1 MIDDRRNDGLTMAQA
16 STPSLF
22 DRTVAQ
28 LRDVWRDLS
37 LRAWPGGGGNGF
49 RPHLPDEDAARLR
62 QRIAE
67 CVASRGGEMSAR
79 ARAAEIGRAYISLA
93 PEGRHRFL
101 SILAKDFAADRETV
115 DKAIIE
121 YRQAK
126 DLAAI
131 DTAEEKLREALA
143 APRIR
148 LLKQLTTLPDG
159 FKFLID
165 LRAELLD
172 HLKDDPSLRSLD
184 RDLQELFTSWFD
196 IGLLTL
202 ERIAWD
208 SPAALLEKLIAYEA
222 VHEIRSWSDLKNR
235 LDSDRRCFAFF
246 HPSIPAEPL
255 IFVEVALVNGLADD
269 IHKLLDEGAPRVEP
283 GAADTAIFYSISN
296 TQKGLR
302 GISFGDFLIKTVVES
317 LLRDLPNLKNF
328 ATLSPIPGF
337 RRWLDTA
344 LAAAPAN
351 DEPPR
356 KRFGGGNGDVAAA
369 KLREILSRADWAQ
382 DAAQTDSIEEPMRR
396 WCARYLCQEK
406 SDGKALDAVARF
418 HLTNGARLERI
429 NWLADRSAKGYKE
442 SYGMMVNYLY
452 RLGDIEANHDAY
464 VGQGQVVA
472 SPAVKAL
479 LKP

>member
-1 MIDDRRNDGLTMAQA
+1 MAQVP
-16 STPSLF
+16 TPSFF

-49 RPHLPDEDAARLR
+49 RPNLPDDDAARLR

-67 CVASRGGEMSAR
+67 CVASRGGEVSAR
-79 ARAAEIGRAYISLA
+79 ARAAEIGRAYVSLA

-101 SILAKDFAADRETV
+101 SILARDFAPDREAV
-115 DKAIIE
+115 DEAIIA

-126 DLAAI
+126 DLSGLAA
-131 DTAEEKLREALA
+131 AEEDLREALA
-143 APRIR
+143 APRVR

-165 LRAELLD
+165 LRAELLE
-172 HLKDDPSLRSLD
+172 HLKDDPSLRGLD

-235 LDSDRRCFAFF
+235 LDSDRRCFAIF
-246 HPSIPAEPL
+246 HPSLPLEPL

-269 IHKLLDEGAPRVEP
+269 IHKLLDEGAPKVEP
-283 GAADTAIFYSISN
+283 AEADTAIFYSISN
-296 TQKGLR
+296 TQAGLR
-302 GISFGDFLIKTVVES
+302 GISFGDFLIKKVAES
-317 LLRDLPNLKNF
+317 LVRDLPNLKTF

-337 RRWLDTA
+337 RRWLDAA

-351 DEPPR
+351 DGPPR
-356 KRFGGGNGDVAAA
+356 WRLGGNNGEMPPA
-369 KLREILSRADWAQ
+369 KLRELLAQ
-382 DAAQTDSIEEPMRR
+382 PGWVQDPTIADSIADPMRR

-406 SDGKALDAVARF
+406 SGGRALDAVARF
-418 HLTNGARLERI
+418 HLANGARLERI
-429 NWLADRSAKGYKE
+429 NWLADRSPKGLKE
-442 SYGMMVNYLY
+442 SYGLMVNYLY
-452 RLGDIEANHDAY
+452 RLADIEANHDAY
-464 VGQGQVVA
+464 VSQGQVA
-472 SPAVKAL
+472 AAPAIKAL

>member
-1 MIDDRRNDGLTMAQA
+1 MAQA

-49 RPHLPDEDAARLR
+49 RPNLPDDDAARLR

-67 CVASRGGEMSAR
+67 CVASRGGEVSAR
-79 ARAAEIGRAYISLA
+79 ARAAEIGRAYVSLA
-93 PEGRHRFL
+93 PEGRRRFL
-101 SILAKDFAADRETV
+101 SILAKDFAAERDAV
-115 DKAIIE
+115 DKAIVS

-126 DLAAI
+126 DRAQIAA
-131 DTAEEKLREALA
+131 AEEMLRDALV
-143 APRIR
+143 APRVR

-165 LRAELLD
+165 LRADLID
-172 HLKDDPSLRSLD
+172 HLKDDADLRGLD

-208 SPAALLEKLIAYEA
+208 SPASLLERLIAYEA
-222 VHEIRSWSDLKNR
+222 VHEIQSWSDLKNR

-269 IHKLLDEGAPRVEP
+269 VHKLLDEGAPRIEP
-283 GAADTAIFYSISN
+283 ADADTAIFYSISN

-302 GISFGDFLIKTVVES
+302 GISFGDFLIKKVVES
-317 LLRDLPNLKNF
+317 LLRDLPHLKNF

-351 DEPPR
+351 DEPPK
-356 KRFGGGNGDVAAA
+356 KRFGNGNGDISAA
-369 KLREILSRADWAQ
+369 KLRDALAQPDWAQ
-382 DAAQTDSIEEPMRR
+382 DAVAAEHLAEPMRR

-406 SDGKALDAVARF
+406 SQGRALDSVARF
-418 HLTNGARLERI
+418 HLANGARLERI
-429 NWLADRSAKGYKE
+429 NWLADRSPKGLKE

-452 RLGDIEANHDAY
+452 RLPDIEANHDAY
-464 VGQGQVVA
+464 VGQGQVIA
-472 SPAVKAL
+472 SPAIKAL

>member
-1 MIDDRRNDGLTMAQA
+1 MAQA

-49 RPHLPDEDAARLR
+49 RPSLPDDDAARLR

-67 CVASRGGEMSAR
+67 CVASRGGEVSAR
-79 ARAAEIGRAYISLA
+79 ARAAEIGRAYVSLA

-101 SILAKDFAADRETV
+101 SILAKDFAAQRDAV
-115 DKAIIE
+115 DKAIVS

-126 DLAAI
+126 DTVQIAA
-131 DTAEEKLREALA
+131 AEELLRDALV
-143 APRIR
+143 APRVR

-165 LRAELLD
+165 LRADLID
-172 HLKDDPSLRSLD
+172 HLKDDADLRGLD

-208 SPAALLEKLIAYEA
+208 SPASLLEKLIAYEA

-246 HPSIPAEPL
+246 HPSIPVEPL

-269 IHKLLDEGAPRVEP
+269 VHKLLDEGAPRVEP
-283 GAADTAIFYSISN
+283 GDADTAIFYSISN

-302 GISFGDFLIKTVVES
+302 GISFGDFLIKKVVES
-317 LLRDLPNLKNF
+317 LLRDLPHLKNF

-337 RRWLDTA
+337 RRWLDSA
-344 LAAAPAN
+344 LAAAPAT
-351 DEPPR
+351 DEPPK
-356 KRFGGGNGDVAAA
+356 KRFGNGNGDVSAA
-369 KLREILSRADWAQ
+369 KLRDSLAQPDWAQ
-382 DAAQTDSIEEPMRR
+382 DTVTAGHLAEPMRR

-406 SDGKALDAVARF
+406 SQGRALDSVARF
-418 HLTNGARLERI
+418 HLANGARLERI
-429 NWLADRSAKGYKE
+429 NWLADRSPKGLKE

-452 RLGDIEANHDAY
+452 RLPDIEANHDAY

-472 SPAVKAL
+472 SPAIKAL

>member
-1 MIDDRRNDGLTMAQA
+1 MAQA

-49 RPHLPDEDAARLR
+49 RPNLPDDDAARLR

-67 CVASRGGEMSAR
+67 CVASRGGEVSAR
-79 ARAAEIGRAYISLA
+79 ARAAEIGRAYVSLA
-93 PEGRHRFL
+93 PEGRRRFL
-101 SILAKDFAADRETV
+101 SILAKDFAAERDAV
-115 DKAIIE
+115 DKAIVS

-126 DLAAI
+126 DRAQIAA
-131 DTAEEKLREALA
+131 AEEMLRDALV
-143 APRIR
+143 APRVR

-165 LRAELLD
+165 LRADLID
-172 HLKDDPSLRSLD
+172 HLKDDADLRGLD

-208 SPAALLEKLIAYEA
+208 SPASLLERLIAYEA
-222 VHEIRSWSDLKNR
+222 VHEIQSWSDLKNR

-269 IHKLLDEGAPRVEP
+269 VHKLLDEGAPRIEP
-283 GAADTAIFYSISN
+283 ADADTAIFYSISN

-302 GISFGDFLIKTVVES
+302 GISFGDFLIKKVVES
-317 LLRDLPNLKNF
+317 LLRDLPHLKNF

-351 DEPPR
+351 DEPPK
-356 KRFGGGNGDVAAA
+356 KRFGNGNGEISAAKLRDALAQPDWLQDVAAA
-369 KLREILSRADWAQ
+369 EHLA
-382 DAAQTDSIEEPMRR
+382 EPMRR

-406 SDGKALDAVARF
+406 SQGRALDSVARF
-418 HLTNGARLERI
+418 HLANGARLERI
-429 NWLADRSAKGYKE
+429 NWLADRSPKGLKE

-452 RLGDIEANHDAY
+452 RLPDIEANHDAY

-472 SPAVKAL
+472 SPAIKAL

>member
-1 MIDDRRNDGLTMAQA
+1 MAQA
-16 STPSLF
+16 SPPSFF
-22 DRTVAQ
+22 DRTVGQ
-28 LRDVWRDLS
+28 LREVWRDLS
-37 LRAWPGGGGNGF
+37 LRAWPGGGNGF
-49 RPHLPDEDAARLR
+49 RPNLPDEDAARLR

-67 CVASRGGEMSAR
+67 CVASRGGEVSAR
-79 ARAAEIGRAYISLA
+79 ARAAEIGRAYLSLA

-101 SILAKDFAADRETV
+101 SILAQDFAADRETV
-115 DKAIIE
+115 DEAILA

-126 DLAAI
+126 DTVELAA
-131 DTAEEKLREALA
+131 AEESLRDALA
-143 APRIR
+143 APRVR

-172 HLKDDPSLRSLD
+172 HLKDDPTLRGLD

-202 ERIAWD
+202 ERIGWD

-235 LDSDRRCFAFF
+235 LDSDRRCFAIF
-246 HPSIPAEPL
+246 HPSIPLEPL

-269 IHKLLDEGAPRVEP
+269 IHKLLDEGAPRAES
-283 GAADTAIFYSISN
+283 AEADTAIFYSISN

-302 GISFGDFLIKTVVES
+302 GISFGDFLIKKVVES
-317 LLRDLPNLKNF
+317 LLRDMPNLKTF
-328 ATLSPIPGF
+328 ATLSPVPGF
-337 RRWLDTA
+337 RRWLDTQ

-356 KRFGGGNGDVAAA
+356 RRFGGANGDMSAA
-369 KLREILSRADWAQ
+369 KLREALARPDWLQ
-382 DAAQTDSIEEPMRR
+382 DAALAEAMEEPMRR

-406 SDGKALDAVARF
+406 SGGKALDAVARF
-418 HLTNGARLERI
+418 HLANGARLERI
-429 NWLADRSAKGYKE
+429 NWLADRSPKGLKE
-442 SYGMMVNYLY
+442 SYGLMVNYLY

-472 SPAVKAL
+472 SPAIKAL

>member
-1 MIDDRRNDGLTMAQA
+1 MAQA
-16 STPSLF
+16 STPSFF

-49 RPHLPDEDAARLR
+49 RPNLPDDDAARLR

-67 CVASRGGEMSAR
+67 CVASRGGEVSAR
-79 ARAAEIGRAYISLA
+79 ARAAEIGRAYVSLA

-101 SILAKDFAADRETV
+101 SILAKDFAADREAV
-115 DKAIIE
+115 DKAIVG

-126 DLAAI
+126 DRAQLAASE
-131 DTAEEKLREALA
+131 DQLRDALV
-143 APRIR
+143 APRVR

-172 HLKDDPSLRSLD
+172 HLKDDADLRGLD

-269 IHKLLDEGAPRVEP
+269 VHKLLDESAPKIEP
-283 GAADTAIFYSISN
+283 AEADTAIFYSISN

-302 GISFGDFLIKTVVES
+302 GISFGDFLIKKVVES
-317 LLRDLPNLKNF
+317 LLRDLPHLKNF

-351 DEPPR
+351 DEPPK
-356 KRFGGGNGDVAAA
+356 KRFGNGNGDMSAV
-369 KLREILSRADWAQ
+369 KLRETLVQPGWVQ
-382 DAAQTDSIEEPMRR
+382 DAETAGHLAEPMRR

-406 SDGKALDAVARF
+406 SQGKALDSVARF
-418 HLTNGARLERI
+418 HLANGARLERI
-429 NWLADRSAKGYKE
+429 NWLADRSPKGLKE

-452 RLGDIEANHDAY
+452 RLPDIEANHDAY

-472 SPAVKAL
+472 SPAIKAL

>member
-1 MIDDRRNDGLTMAQA
+1 MAQA

-49 RPHLPDEDAARLR
+49 RPNLPDDDAGRLR

-67 CVASRGGEMSAR
+67 CVASRGGEVSAR
-79 ARAAEIGRAYISLA
+79 ARAAEIGRAYVSLA
-93 PEGRHRFL
+93 PEGRQRFL
-101 SILAKDFAADRETV
+101 SILAKDFAAERDAV
-115 DKAIIE
+115 DKAIVS

-126 DLAAI
+126 DRVQIAA
-131 DTAEEKLREALA
+131 AEDQLRDALV
-143 APRIR
+143 APRVR

-165 LRAELLD
+165 LRADLID
-172 HLKDDPSLRSLD
+172 HLKDDADLRGLD

-202 ERIAWD
+202 ERIGWD

-269 IHKLLDEGAPRVEP
+269 VHKLLDEGAPRVDL
-283 GAADTAIFYSISN
+283 ADADTAIFYSISN

-302 GISFGDFLIKTVVES
+302 GISFGDFLIKKVVES
-317 LLRDLPNLKNF
+317 LVRDLPQLKNF

-351 DEPPR
+351 DEPPK
-356 KRFGGGNGDVAAA
+356 KRFGNGNGDMSAA
-369 KLREILSRADWAQ
+369 KLRDALARPDWAL
-382 DAAQTDSIEEPMRR
+382 DADTAAHLAEPMRR

-406 SDGKALDAVARF
+406 SQGKALDSVARF
-418 HLTNGARLERI
+418 HLANGARLERI
-429 NWLADRSAKGYKE
+429 NWLADRSPKGLKE

-452 RLGDIEANHDAY
+452 RLPDIEANHDAY
-464 VGQGQVVA
+464 VGQGLVVA
-472 SPAVKAL
+472 SPAIKAL